1 MRRKV
6 KNSLL
11 WLLEPLE
18 GEQDYMQR
26 PMFGCLAA
34 YLHGRLMAVIADR
47 EPPFNGL
54 LVPTSRELHASIIK
68 DFPALVEHPI
78 LGKWLYIPTDHD
90 DFESIATEVVELM
103 LDGDPRFGVEPKEKG
118 KAKKRKK
125 AKK

>member
-18 GEQDYMQR
+18 GEQDYIQK

-54 LVPTSRELHASIIK
+54 LVPTSREFHESII
-68 DFPALVEHPI
+68 DEFPALISHPI
-78 LGKWLYIPTDHD
+78 LGKWLYIPIDHD
-90 DFESIATEVVELM
+90 DFEQTATELVELM
-103 LDGDPRFGVEPKEKG
+103 LSNDPRLGVEPKEKG
-118 KAKKRKK
+118 KKKRKK
-125 AKK
+125 IKK